1 MKKTLILLII
11 IMVGQKN
18 FAANDTIYRFNLTK
32 HCIEAMVTSEE
43 IVSTV
48 NIDENLNLSKLTN
61 AELGAL
67 VNTGFV
73 NTNAEQMYFPTKI
86 LGDTR
91 YAIFTSLDQYVIHKG
106 KVYKNSVWKISK
118 SEQKFIIGF
127 ILMLAP
133 TFLILFPWF
142 FRKNYGDIKDN
153 DRRKWRTIFVSLIVI
168 FVTTL
173 IIPRGMIQYPLL
185 VGGQEQLGI
194 INGVFAI
201 ILILIFTFWW
211 LPESSLL
218 PILAGLALPGFIIT
232 VSSAFIT
239 KALIVMHGPIVTER
253 FVLLS
258 PEFAIISHYLLM
270 LLIVTVISFTVQKTY
285 LRYRR
290 RNPIPIS

>member
-1 MKKTLILLII
+1 MKKMLILLII
-11 IMVGQKN
+11 VMAGQEN
-18 FAANDTIYRFNLTK
+18 FAAKDTIYRFNPTK
-32 HCIEAMVTSEE
+32 HCIEAMVTSEQ
-43 IVSTV
+43 IIRTV
-48 NIDENLNLSKLTN
+48 TSDENLNLSKLTN

-73 NTNAEQMYFPTKI
+73 NSNAEQMYFPTKL

-91 YAIFTSLDQYVIHKG
+91 YAIFTSLDQYVIRKG
-106 KVYKNSVWKISK
+106 NVYKNSVWKISQ

-142 FRKNYGDIKDN
+142 FRKNYGDVKDN
-153 DRRKWRTIFVSLIVI
+153 DRRKWRTTFVSLIVI

-185 VGGQEQLGI
+185 EGGQEQLGI

-239 KALIVMHGPIVTER
+239 KALIVMHGPITEK

-258 PEFAIISHYLLM
+258 PEFAVIWQYLFM
-270 LLIVTVISFTVQKTY
+270 LLGVTAASYIVQKMY

-290 RNPIPIS
+290 QKPILVG